1 MSRLRMG
8 DSSLDARVDQK
19 DRPIFVD
26 LDGTLI
32 KTDLLWETL
41 FLTARQSP
49 ARLRHVFGWRAEGK
63 ARLKAGLAGGIE
75 FDAALLPYREEV
87 VAALRRAKAD
97 GRRIVLATG
106 SNERLAH
113 AVADHLGLFD
123 EVMASCDDVN
133 LTSSRKLERIVAT
146 CGEDGFDYF
155 GNSHDDI
162 CLLDAAAEATV
173 VAPDRVARRWQQ
185 KSGADL
191 ITAGGDPA
199 RAALKAMRPHQ
210 WAKNVLIFVPMVLT
224 HEFLNFGMLFE
235 ALAAFFAF
243 SFAASAVYI
252 LNDLVDLTADRKH
265 KTKRNR
271 PFASGTLKIPDGL
284 KLAGGLFGASL
295 LLSLLLPWAFLG
307 VLAGYLVATTAYS
320 LFIKRMLL
328 IDVLTLAGLYTTR
341 IMAGVAA
348 TDVSVSF
355 WLLAFSLF
363 FFLSLAL
370 VKRYTE
376 LMDFGTGAERSK
388 TGRGYVDA
396 DLETLAQAGMTSG
409 FAAVMVL
416 ALYIN
421 SPEVLT
427 HYNVPWL
434 VWPLCPILLYLIVRI
449 WVLARRN
456 QMHDDPVVFIL
467 QDWRSQ
473 MMIAI
478 GGLMFLLAAY
488 A

>member
-1 MSRLRMG
+1 M
-8 DSSLDARVDQK
+8 DACVGQT

-32 KTDLLWETL
+32 RSDLLWETL
-41 FLTARQSP
+41 FLNARQSP
-49 ARLRHVFGWRAEGK
+49 ARLLGVPGWLMAGK
-63 ARLKAGLAGGIE
+63 ARLKAELAQGID
-75 FDAALLPYREEV
+75 FDPALLPYREEV
-87 VAALRRAKAD
+87 LEALRAARTS

-106 SNERLAH
+106 ANERLAH

-123 EVMASCDDVN
+123 EVMASCDAVN
-133 LTSSRKLERIVAT
+133 LTSERKLERITAG
-146 CGEDGFDYF
+146 CGVEGFDYF
-155 GNSHDDI
+155 GNSHEDI
-162 CLLDAAAEATV
+162 CLLEAAAEATV
-173 VAPDRVARRWQQ
+173 VAPDRAARRWQQ
-185 KSGADL
+185 GSGAEL
-191 ITAGGDPA
+191 IEAGGSQA

-210 WAKNVLIFVPMVLT
+210 WAKNVLVFVPVVLT
-224 HEFLNFGMLFE
+224 HEFFNLSMVAA
-235 ALAAFFAF
+235 ALIAFFAF

-252 LNDLVDLTADRKH
+252 LNDLVDLTADRRH

-271 PFASGTLKIPDGL
+271 PFASGRLQIPDGL
-284 KLAGGLFGASL
+284 KLAGGLFAAAL
-295 LLSLLLPWAFLG
+295 LLGLMLPLPFFG

-320 LFIKRMLL
+320 MFIKRMLL

-434 VWPLCPILLYLIVRI
+434 VWPLCPILLYIVVRI
-449 WVLARRN
+449 WVLARRG
-456 QMHDDPVVFIL
+456 QMHDDPVVFML

-473 MMIAI
+473 LMIAI
-478 GGLMFLLAAY
+478 GGVMFLLAAY

>member
-1 MSRLRMG
+1 M
-8 DSSLDARVDQK
+8 DACVGQK
-19 DRPIFVD
+19 DRPIYVD

-32 KTDLLWETL
+32 KSDMLWETL

-49 ARLRHVFGWRAEGK
+49 LRLAQLPGWYLAGK
-63 ARLKAGLAGGIE
+63 ARMKAELAAGIN
-75 FDAALLPYREEV
+75 FDPALVPYREDV
-87 VAALRRAKAD
+87 LRQLRAAKAQ

-106 SNERLAH
+106 ANERLAH
-113 AVADHLGLFD
+113 AIADHLGLFD
-123 EVMASCDDVN
+123 EVMASCDAVN
-133 LTSSRKLERIVAT
+133 LTSDRKLERITAS
-146 CGEDGFDYF
+146 CGEEGFDYL
-155 GNSHDDI
+155 GNSRDDI
-162 CLLDAAAEATV
+162 CLLEAAAEATV
-173 VAPDRVARRWQQ
+173 VAPDRTARRWQRT
-185 KSGADL
+185 SGAEL
-191 ITAGGDPA
+191 IVAEGNPV

-210 WAKNVLIFVPMVLT
+210 WAKNVLVFVPTALT
-224 HEFLNFGMLFE
+224 HEFFNLGMIVE
-235 ALAAFFAF
+235 AMIAFLAF
-243 SFAASAVYI
+243 SFAASSVYI

-284 KLAGGLFGASL
+284 KLAAGLLATSL
-295 LLSLLLPWAFLG
+295 VLGLLLPPAFLG
-307 VLAGYLVATTAYS
+307 VLAVYLVATTAYS
-320 LFIKRMLL
+320 MVIKRMLL

-376 LMDFGTGAERSK
+376 LMDFGSGAERSK

-396 DLETLAQAGMTSG
+396 DLETLAQAGMASG

-427 HYNVPWL
+427 HYQVPWL
-434 VWPLCPILLYLIVRI
+434 VWPLCPILLYIIVRI

-456 QMHDDPVVFIL
+456 QMHDDPVVFML

-473 MMIAI
+473 MMIGI
-478 GGLMFLLAAY
+478 GGVMFLLAAY

>member
-1 MSRLRMG
+1 MG
-8 DSSLDARVDQK
+8 DCSLDARVDQK

-49 ARLRHVFGWRAEGK
+49 ARLRHVFGWRAQGK
-63 ARLKAGLAGGIE
+63 ARLKAGLADGIE

-87 VAALRRAKAD
+87 VEALRRAKAD
-97 GRRIVLATG
+97 GRHIVLATG

-113 AVADHLGLFD
+113 AVAAHLGLFD
-123 EVMASCDDVN
+123 AVMASCDAVN
-133 LTSSRKLERIVAT
+133 LTSSRKLERITAT

-155 GNSHDDI
+155 GNSHDDL

-173 VAPDRVARRWQQ
+173 VAPDRAARKWQRENGAELIPA
-185 KSGADL
+185 SGK
-191 ITAGGDPA
+191 PA

-224 HEFLNFGMLFE
+224 HEFFNVAMLFE
-235 ALAAFFAF
+235 ALVAFLAF

-421 SPEVLT
+421 SPEVTT
-427 HYNVPWL
+427 HYNIPWL
-434 VWPLCPILLYLIVRI
+434 VWPLCPILLYIIVRI
-449 WVLARRN
+449 WVLARRGH
-456 QMHDDPVVFIL
+456 MHDDPVVFML

-473 MMIAI
+473 MMIAV

>member
-1 MSRLRMG
+1 M
-8 DSSLDARVDQK
+8 DACVGQT

-32 KTDLLWETL
+32 RSDLLWETL
-41 FLTARQSP
+41 FLNARQSP
-49 ARLRHVFGWRAEGK
+49 ARLLGLPGWLAAGK
-63 ARLKAGLAGGIE
+63 ARLKAELATGID
-75 FDAALLPYREEV
+75 FDPALLPYREEV
-87 VAALRRAKAD
+87 LEALRAARAS

-106 SNERLAH
+106 ANERLAH

-123 EVMASCDDVN
+123 EVMASCDAVN
-133 LTSSRKLERIVAT
+133 LTSERKLKRITAG
-146 CGEDGFDYF
+146 CGVDGFDYF
-155 GNSHDDI
+155 GNSHEDL
-162 CLLDAAAEATV
+162 CLLQAAAEATV
-173 VAPDRVARRWQQ
+173 VAPDRAARRWQES
-185 KSGADL
+185 SGAEL
-191 ITAGGDPA
+191 IEAGGSPV

-210 WAKNVLIFVPMVLT
+210 WAKNILVFVPVVLT
-224 HEFLNFGMLFE
+224 HEFFNLSMVAA
-235 ALAAFFAF
+235 ALIAFFAF

-252 LNDLVDLTADRKH
+252 LNDLVDLTADRRH

-271 PFASGTLKIPDGL
+271 PFASGRLQIPDGL
-284 KLAGGLFGASL
+284 KLAGGLFAASL
-295 LLSLLLPWAFLG
+295 LLGLMLPLPFFG

-320 LFIKRMLL
+320 MFIKRMLL

-427 HYNVPWL
+427 HYNIPWL
-434 VWPLCPILLYLIVRI
+434 VWPLCPILLYIVVRI
-449 WVLARRN
+449 WVLARRG
-456 QMHDDPVVFIL
+456 QMHDDPVVFML

-473 MMIAI
+473 LMIAI
-478 GGLMFLLAAY
+478 GGVMFLLAAY

>member
-1 MSRLRMG
+1 M
-8 DSSLDARVDQK
+8 DACVGQT

-32 KTDLLWETL
+32 KSDLLWETL
-41 FLTARQSP
+41 FLNARQSP
-49 ARLRHVFGWRAEGK
+49 ARLLQLPGWLSGGK
-63 ARLKAGLAGGIE
+63 ARLKAELARNVD
-75 FDAALLPYREEV
+75 FDPALLPYREDV
-87 VAALRRAKAD
+87 VEALRAAKRS

-106 SNERLAH
+106 ANERLAH

-123 EVMASCDDVN
+123 EVMASCEAVN
-133 LTSSRKLERIVAT
+133 LTSRRKLDRITAS
-146 CGEDGFDYF
+146 CGDEGFDYF
-155 GNSHDDI
+155 GNSHEDL
-162 CLLDAAAEATV
+162 CLLDAATGATV
-173 VAPDRVARRWQQ
+173 VAPDRAARNWQQ
-185 KSGADL
+185 RTGADL
-191 ITAGGDPA
+191 IESGGSPA

-210 WAKNVLIFVPMVLT
+210 WAKNVLVFVPLVLT
-224 HEFLNFGMLFE
+224 HEFFNLGMLVE
-235 ALAAFFAF
+235 ALLAFIAF
-243 SFAASAVYI
+243 SFAASSVYI

-271 PFASGTLKIPDGL
+271 PFASGTLQIPDGL
-284 KLAGGLFGASL
+284 KLAGGLFATSL
-295 LLSLLLPWAFLG
+295 VLGLFLPIAFLG
-307 VLAGYLVATTAYS
+307 VLAAYLVATTAYS
-320 LFIKRMLL
+320 MFIKRMLL

-396 DLETLAQAGMTSG
+396 DLETLAQAGMSSG

-427 HYNVPWL
+427 HYEVPAL
-434 VWPLCPILLYLIVRI
+434 VWPLCPILLYIIVRI

-478 GGLMFLLAAY
+478 GGVMFLLAAY